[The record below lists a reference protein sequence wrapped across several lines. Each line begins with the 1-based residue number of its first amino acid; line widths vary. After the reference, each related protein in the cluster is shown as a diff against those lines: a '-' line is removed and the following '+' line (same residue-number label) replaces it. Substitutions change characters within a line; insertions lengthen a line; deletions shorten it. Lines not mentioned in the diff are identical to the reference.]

1 VLRLEL
7 QGTRRALAAAGIGS
21 GLFAIACA
29 LPRIGLW
36 RGVLGTSLFQSYGD
50 RVLSGHVPY
59 RDFSLEYPPGALP
72 AFVVPSLGPARAYD
86 AWFMGFELACGLA
99 CVWLVALGLARLG
112 VADARLYG
120 GVAFAALVP
129 LALGPLT
136 LHRYDLWAAALCTA
150 GVVALVAGRERLGFG
165 ALGAGA
171 AAKIFPV
178 VLLPLAY
185 LYVRRRRGERA
196 ARRGLLAFVAIV
208 ALAVGPFLAV
218 APGGVRFSLAR
229 QTGRA
234 LQLETLGSSV
244 LLAVHAAPHPT
255 FGSGSWNLE
264 GSLPDAL
271 AALQTVA
278 QLAAVALV
286 WLAFA
291 RSRRGP
297 EELVLAC
304 AAALAAWVVLGKVL
318 SPQFLL
324 WLVPLVAL
332 VLRRRTLAVAAALAV
347 ALGLTHAVYPGRYD
361 ALVRLESFP
370 IALLAVRN
378 AILVAIAVVL
388 YRQSVAQEVR
398 AEGEREGLSEP
409 VLLDG
414 RERERP
420 DRVPG
425 LEP

>member
-1 VLRLEL
+1 
-7 QGTRRALAAAGIGS
+7 
-21 GLFAIACA
+21 
-29 LPRIGLW
+29 
-36 RGVLGTSLFQSYGD
+36 VLGTSVFQSYGD
-50 RVLSGHVPY
+50 RVLSGQVPY

-72 AFVVPSLGPARAYD
+72 AFVVPSLGPAKDYD

-99 CVWLVALGLARLG
+99 CVWLVALGLARVGAPDL
-112 VADARLYG
+112 RLYG
-120 GVAFAALVP
+120 AVAFVALVP
-129 LALGPLT
+129 VALGPLA
-136 LHRYDLWAAALCTA
+136 LHRYDLWAAALCAA
-150 GVVALVAGRERLGFG
+150 GVVALVAGRERLGFA

-178 VLLPLAY
+178 VLVPLAY
-185 LYVRRRRGERA
+185 LYVRRRTGERA
-196 ARRGLLAFVAIV
+196 ARAGLIAFVAV
-208 ALAVGPFLAV
+208 MVVAVGPFLAL
-218 APGGVRFSLAR
+218 APGGVRFSLER

-244 LLAVHAAPHPT
+244 LLAVRAAPHPS

-264 GSLPDAL
+264 GGVPDAL
-271 AALQTVA
+271 AALQTIA

-291 RSRRGP
+291 RTRRGP
-297 EELVLAC
+297 EELLLAS
-304 AAALAAWVVLGKVL
+304 AAAEAAWIVLGKVL

-332 VLRRRTLAVAAALAV
+332 VLRRRTIVVAAALAV
-347 ALGLTHAVYPGRYD
+347 ALGLTQAVYPDRYD
-361 ALVRLESFP
+361 ALVRLESTP
-370 IALLAVRN
+370 IVLLVLRN

-388 YRQSVAQEVR
+388 YRQCVAQEVR
-398 AEGEREGLSEP
+398 AEGDRDGLREP

-414 RERERP
+414 RERQGP
-420 DRVPG
+420 NGVPG